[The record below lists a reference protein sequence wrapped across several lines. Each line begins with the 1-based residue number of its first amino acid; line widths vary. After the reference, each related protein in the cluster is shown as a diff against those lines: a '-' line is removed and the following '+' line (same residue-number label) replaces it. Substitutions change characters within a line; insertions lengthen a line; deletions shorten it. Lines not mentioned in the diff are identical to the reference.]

1 MSKAQLERIENK
13 ILRLKKELEKT
24 HAVLSELENKK
35 HSYESELGQLEKKA
49 NLMRLEDFG
58 HQLQAV
64 GVDLKAVDIV
74 QAVHVLEEQFCSK
87 ESKPQP
93 PQNISVQENV
103 NEDIFNAK
111 NELDSSDDPFGPP
124 LAQS

>member
-24 HAVLSELENKK
+24 NAVLSELENKK

-74 QAVHVLEEQFCSK
+74 QAVHVLEEQFRIK

-93 PQNISVQENV
+93 PQDISVQENV